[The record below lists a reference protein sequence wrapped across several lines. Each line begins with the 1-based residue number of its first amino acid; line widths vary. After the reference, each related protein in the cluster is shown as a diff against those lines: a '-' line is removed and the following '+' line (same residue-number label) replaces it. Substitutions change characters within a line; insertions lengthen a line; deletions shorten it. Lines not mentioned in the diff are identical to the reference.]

1 MARHTEEVGATVK
14 MGGGWPMLGPH
25 VEERRLSFARCG
37 SHVAEDTARRYSPG
51 RPSGLEREGQFTG
64 FCVAGRLAEAF

>member
-1 MARHTEEVGATVK
+1 
-14 MGGGWPMLGPH
+14 MLGPH

-51 RPSGLEREGQFTG
+51 RLSGLEREGQFTG